1 MTDLF
6 NLQRFVDAQAPVY
19 DAVVRELAAG
29 EKRSHW
35 MWFVFPQIAG
45 LGFSP
50 TSVFFA
56 IASLDEAR
64 AYLAH
69 PALGPRLRLRRARP
83 RREGPNGASDF
94 GPVDEAKF
102 RSSMTLFSRAAPEL
116 RRSGS
121 ASKTY
126 FDGVPDLSTLG
137 TTMKLT
143 CLTPCLAAAE
153 RALAPRAGAS
163 TGMS

>member
-1 MTDLF
+1 MTARKAGVVSADDPF

-19 DAVVRELAAG
+19 DTVLRELQAG

-50 TSVFFA
+50 TSVFYA
-56 IASLDEAR
+56 ISSIDEAK

-69 PALGPRLRLRRARP
+69 SILGARLLECAQVVLAVKGRTARRI
-83 RREGPNGASDF
+83 F

-102 RSSMTLFSRAAPEL
+102 RSSLTLFRIAAPEAAVFAQCL
-116 RRSGS
+116 E
-121 ASKTY
+121 TY
-126 FDGVPDLSTLG
+126 FAGEADPATLA
-137 TTMKLT
+137 KLG
-143 CLTPCLAAAE
+143 
-153 RALAPRAGAS
+153 R
-163 TGMS
+163 